1 MNMNVMSFLVGKSI
15 TSDLGE
21 ERSTQLGLI
30 AGGGRLPIL
39 VARGLRSAGHPVHAL
54 GLSKQYEPE
63 LPTLCSSFREV
74 GVLRVGTWGRIL
86 SGMGVRH
93 AIMVG

>member
-30 AGGGRLPIL
+30 AGLMPGYQGVLLAAI
-39 VARGLRSAGHPVHAL
+39 VARQETPPTPAPTDPKTPVPTVEAL
-54 GLSKQYEPE
+54 LATARA
-63 LPTLCSSFREV
+63 PT
-74 GVLRVGTWGRIL
+74 GK
-86 SGMGVRH
+86 
-93 AIMVG
+93 